1 VSFHPACCD
10 PELFKKIGKFH
21 YICSRHLKYP
31 GELDFIK
38 DEINNFKK
46 LKSDMKKKKKQT
58 EEDSSF

>member
-1 VSFHPACCD
+1 
-10 PELFKKIGKFH
+10 
-21 YICSRHLKYP
+21 LKYP